1 MGLVQ
6 AGFNGSAPLVFSGL
20 APTDKAIDLSGAGI
34 GNTGYFIYK
43 DTNNYWQGNGNLV
56 GNKIFGISNIYSN
69 HFTARQNGITV
80 ELQGTREDGATAMA
94 VEFTSVHP
102 LVTAGAKIAS
112 FYSDNKTTE
121 RAYIDKDGYIGI
133 NQTPVVASGVASTH
147 KVKIILNGTDYY
159 MLLTDVS

>member
-34 GNTGYFIYK
+34 GNNGYFIYK
-43 DTNNYWQGNGNLV
+43 DANNYWRGNGSLV
-56 GNKIFGISNIYSN
+56 GNAIFGISVVYCND
-69 HFTARQNGITV
+69 FVARSAVDVTIRGGIP
-80 ELQGTREDGATAMA
+80 DGANAIA
-94 VEFTSVHP
+94 ISFTSTNA

-112 FYSDNKTTE
+112 FYSDVKTTE

-133 NQTPVVASGVASTH
+133 NQTPVAASGVASTH

-159 MLLTDVS
+159 MLLTDVL

>member
-34 GNTGYFIYK
+34 GDNGYWIYK
-43 DTNNYWQGNGNLV
+43 DANNYWRGNGNLT
-56 GNKIFGISNIYSN
+56 GKNISGIAAIYSN
-69 HFTARQNGITV
+69 LYYARQAGVAV
-80 ELQGTREDGATAMA
+80 ELRGAMLDGATAIA
-94 VEFTSVHP
+94 IHFTSSYS

-133 NQTPVVASGVASTH
+133 NQDPVVASGVASTH
-147 KVKIILNGTDYY
+147 KVKIILNGTNYY